1 MGLRRRIIERR
12 FRAWVQREV
21 QPQRFASF
29 GEHTVI
35 HPPLTV
41 DRPACVSIGSR
52 SYVLAGAWLAFPAT
66 VPAPRLTIGT
76 RTYLGRDLTVLCA
89 EEVTIGDDVMA
100 SDRIYIADVEARPSR
115 DGVVL
120 GPPRPVR
127 IGDGVFLGTGATILP
142 GVTVGPCS
150 LVAAGAVVDADV
162 PENAVVAGNPARV
175 VRHYDRVTAAWVKG
189 APGAAR
195 S

>member
-21 QPQRFASF
+21 QPQRFAAF
-29 GEHTVI
+29 GAQTVI

-41 DRPACVSIGSR
+41 DRAESVSIGER
-52 SYVLAGAWLAFPAT
+52 SYVLAGSWLAFPAGNT
-66 VPAPRLTIGT
+66 DARLTIGAG
-76 RTYLGRDLTVLCA
+76 TYLGRDLTVVCA
-89 EEVTIGDDVMA
+89 ASVSIGDDVMG
-100 SDRIYIADVEARPSR
+100 SDRIYIADVEVVPAP
-115 DGVVL
+115 GGAVL

-142 GVTVGPCS
+142 GVTVGARS

-175 VRHYDRVTAAWVKG
+175 VRRFDRASDAWVTD
-189 APGAAR
+189 ASA
-195 S
+195 

>member
-1 MGLRRRIIERR
+1 MGLRRRISERW
-12 FRAWVQREV
+12 FRAWVRREV
-21 QPQRFASF
+21 RPHRFGAF
-29 GEHTVI
+29 GEHTVV

-41 DRPACVSIGSR
+41 DRPECVSIGPR
-52 SYVLAGAWLAFPAT
+52 SFVLAGSWLAFPTAGT
-66 VPAPRLTIGT
+66 PRLTIGT

-89 EEVTIGDDVMA
+89 QEVTIGDDVMA
-100 SDRIYIADVEARPSR
+100 SDRIYIADVEARPEP
-115 DGVVL
+115 GGTVL

-142 GVTVGPCS
+142 GVTVGARS

-162 PENAVVAGNPARV
+162 PENAVVAGNPARL
-175 VRHYDRVTAAWVKG
+175 VRRYDRATAAWVT
-189 APGAAR
+189 APR